1 MTSAP
6 EELAGA
12 EGPEQAEDAAR
23 RAARLL
29 RWYPRS
35 WRDRYGAEFAELLMA
50 DMAERP
56 RSRARA
62 LDVARGAALAR
73 LAAAGLTGFPAT
85 ASPADSHTA
94 RGQAARG
101 QAARGQAAR
110 GQAAR
115 GQAAGSAPGPA

>member
-1 MTSAP
+1 MTSPP
-6 EELAGA
+6 EEA
-12 EGPEQAEDAAR
+12 ERPEEAEATEDAAR

-50 DMAERP
+50 DIAEWP

-73 LAAAGLTGFPAT
+73 LAAAGLTGFPAP
-85 ASPADSHTA
+85 ASPADGHA
-94 RGQAARG
+94 AHGQAARAG
-101 QAARGQAAR
+101 ARASL
-110 GQAAR
+110 
-115 GQAAGSAPGPA
+115 SALGC